1 MKMLDWFWTHA
12 QPHRARLLAVAAM
25 MLLGSVATLAMPWLV
40 GQLAGEILTSSLTTD
55 SQALVAG
62 LLALFAVQALLAFGS
77 NWLSARTSYALLA
90 DLRRALHDHLQVL
103 PLAFH
108 EARRQGET
116 LALMTW
122 EIARLNDFVTRTLVA
137 VPPLLL
143 TASGAVVLMFLIDPM
158 LAMLVPV
165 LVPAF
170 YLALK
175 LVGRRLRGLAV
186 ELQQAEAAA
195 VGIAEE
201 NLSML
206 PAIKSFTREEVES
219 KRYGEQIAQV
229 TSLSLR
235 QARINAALQPLVQF
249 IIGAAVVAFLWLAG
263 RTLQAGAMSPGE
275 LISFLLYAA
284 VLTRP
289 VASLANLY
297 GQVQTARGTLARL
310 GSVLAEQPEPGLTAR
325 GHIDRAR
332 GEIEFRDVNF
342 AYAGRR
348 AALYEVNLTIPAGQ
362 TVAFVGENGAGK
374 STLIALLQQLHAP
387 QKGAIF
393 LDSHDIAT
401 LALRDLRRQIG
412 VVPQRAL
419 LFNGTVRDNIGFGL
433 EGATEAQIH
442 AAARLGQ
449 AHDFITR
456 LPQGYDTEIGDHGVR
471 LSGGQRQRIALARA
485 LLKDPPI
492 LVLDEATSMF
502 DLEGER
508 AFIAACA
515 DAFRNRTVILV
526 THRPASLALADR
538 ILQVHDGQ
546 VNETTDHPAS

>member
-1 MKMLDWFWTHA
+1 MLAWFWRHA
-12 QPHRARLLAVAAM
+12 RQHRARLMAVAAM
-25 MLLGSVATLAMPWLV
+25 MMLGSVATLAMPWLA
-40 GQLAGEILTSSLTTD
+40 GQLGGAVLTDSLTTD
-55 SQALVAG
+55 SNILLAG
-62 LLALFAVQALLAFGS
+62 LLGLFAIQALLSFGS
-77 NWLSARTSYALLA
+77 SWLSARTSYTVLA
-90 DLRRALHDHLQVL
+90 DLRRGLHDHLQSL

-122 EIARLNDFVTRTLVA
+122 EIARLNEFVTRTLVA

-143 TASGAVVLMFLIDPM
+143 TACGAIVLMFLIDPM
-158 LAMLVPV
+158 LALMAPL

-175 LVGRRLRGLAV
+175 IVGRRLRGLAT
-186 ELQQAEAAA
+186 ELQQAEAEA

-206 PAIKSFTREEVES
+206 PAIKSFTREAFES
-219 KRYGEQIAQV
+219 RRYGAKIAQV
-229 TSLSLR
+229 MALSLR
-235 QARINAALQPLVQF
+235 QARIDAALQPLVQF
-249 IIGAAVVAFLWLAG
+249 IIGAAIVTFLWLAG
-263 RTLQAGAMSPGE
+263 RMVQAGEMTPAE

-289 VASLANLY
+289 VAALSNLY
-297 GQVQTARGTLARL
+297 GQVQKARGTLARL
-310 GSVLAEQPEPGLTAR
+310 SSVLSEQPEP
-325 GHIDRAR
+325 DRAAKSQIGRVR
-332 GEIEFRDVNF
+332 GSIEFRNVSF
-342 AYAGRR
+342 AYPGR
-348 AALYEVNLTIPAGQ
+348 AAALRAVNLTIPAGE
-362 TVAFVGENGAGK
+362 TIAFVGENGAGK

-387 QKGAIF
+387 QTGAIF
-393 LDSHDIAT
+393 LDGRDIAT

-449 AHDFITR
+449 AHDFVTR

-471 LSGGQRQRIALARA
+471 LSGGQRQRISLARA

-508 AFIAACA
+508 AFISACA
-515 DAFRNRTVILV
+515 DAFRDRTVILV

-538 ILQVHDGQ
+538 ILRVHEGEVTEASEQ
-546 VNETTDHPAS
+546 PAG